1 MKKTLIYLSVIILA
15 AFTFTS
21 CSSNKAKVAP
31 DPTTPS
37 ATVSIQGF
45 AFSPATV
52 NIKAGQS
59 VMWTNKDS
67 APHTA
72 TDLGGLFDSGSL
84 ATNQSFSF
92 TFHTAGTYTYH
103 CLIHSMMTSATV
115 VVTN

>member
-15 AFTFTS
+15 AFTFNS
-21 CSSNKAKVAP
+21 CSSNKAKVTP
-31 DPTTPS
+31 EPTTPA
-37 ATVSIQGF
+37 ATVSIENF

-52 NIKAGQS
+52 NIKVGQS

-72 TDLGGLFDSGSL
+72 TELSSAFDSGSL

-103 CLIHSMMTSATV
+103 CLIHSMMATATV